1 MKDSKRSTVCISNET
16 WCKLNT
22 LRTGSQ
28 ETFEDVIIKLLEN
41 TRREVK

>member
-22 LRTGSQ
+22 LRTGSA
-28 ETFEDVIIKLLEN
+28 ETFEDVIIKLLDN
-41 TRREVK
+41 NKKEVV